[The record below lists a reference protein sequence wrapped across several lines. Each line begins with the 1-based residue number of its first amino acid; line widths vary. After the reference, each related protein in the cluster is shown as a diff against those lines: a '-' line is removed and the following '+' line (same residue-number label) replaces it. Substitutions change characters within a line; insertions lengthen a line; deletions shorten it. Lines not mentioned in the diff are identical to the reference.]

1 MEKEF
6 YIQKNKDKNNS
17 SFSSET
23 IQDGKQQSNIFKILN
38 EKNVTWNSTL
48 SENIFLNEG
57 RGLLL
62 LLLA

>member
-62 LLLA
+62 LA